1 MFTIG
6 VRFVET
12 IAVILMIGLSVL
24 DWKRHHLPK
33 LLLGALTVLALIA
46 RVGGNISFPVF
57 ISGTI
62 PGVLF
67 LILSCM
73 TREGIGYGDG
83 WVVVLLGVVF
93 GLWKTVCICMIAL
106 FGMACA
112 AMIGMSFLHWDKKKR
127 LAFVPFLAVGCLG
140 VILI

>member
-6 VRFVET
+6 VRSVET
-12 IAVILMIGLSVL
+12 IAVILMIGLGML
-24 DWKRHHLPK
+24 DWKQHRLPK
-33 LLLGALTVLALIA
+33 LLLGALTVLAVIA

-57 ISGTI
+57 ISGMI

-73 TREGIGYGDG
+73 TREGVGYGDG
-83 WVVVLLGVVF
+83 WIVLILGVVF
-93 GLWKTVCICMIAL
+93 GLWKTVYICMIAL

-112 AMIGMSFLHWDKKKR
+112 AIFGMSFLHWDKKKR